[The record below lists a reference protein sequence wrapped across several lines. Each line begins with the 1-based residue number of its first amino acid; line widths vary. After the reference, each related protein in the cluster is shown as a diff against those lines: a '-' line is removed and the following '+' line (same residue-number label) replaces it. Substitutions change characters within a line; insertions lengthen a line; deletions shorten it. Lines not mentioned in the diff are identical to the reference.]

1 MRHAISRLFL
11 AAAMSVSLLSVVA
24 CTPGANFV
32 LPSAVGTELKEDFL
46 QAYFPD
52 FKKDMSWTYGIT
64 AASATGESV
73 WKVTDVNNGLA
84 TISVKSTVNGT
95 QLAETTQKLSKT
107 GNNDGTTIK
116 YQGTETLTL
125 HGKEYKDAVK
135 VLSADAEGSS
145 TLMWIAKGIGI
156 IKIDSDGTIFE
167 LKSTSGF

>member
-11 AAAMSVSLLSVVA
+11 TAAMAVSLVSVAA

-52 FKKDMSWTYGIT
+52 FKKDMTWTYGIT
-64 AASATGESV
+64 ADSATGESV
-73 WKVTDVNNGLA
+73 WKVTDVTGGVA
-84 TISVKSTVNGT
+84 TISVKSTANGT
-95 QLAETTQKLSKT
+95 ELAEQTQKLSKT

-135 VLSADAEGSS
+135 VLSTDKDGASMP
-145 TLMWIAKGIGI
+145 MWIAKGIGM
-156 IKIDSDGTIFE
+156 IKFVSDGTTFE